1 MQAERAVAASP
12 PGDFTVSLRA
22 YWHAGSDVAARTCS
36 RSRSGLGRGS
46 YVRSEERFGVRFGA
60 EGLFVPLGGGLLQL
74 EVSAPE
80 EKLGFLAALA
90 GAWVSENL
98 EEHRPGGA
106 AGTAGVSI
114 RP

>member
-1 MQAERAVAASP
+1 M
-12 PGDFTVSLRA
+12 
-22 YWHAGSDVAARTCS
+22 
-36 RSRSGLGRGS
+36 
-46 YVRSEERFGVRFGA
+46 
-60 EGLFVPLGGGLLQL
+60 PLGGGLLQL